1 MFRPKLP
8 EAIANALT
16 VINASDKIPVNA
28 RVIGVLWEGVRE
40 LYRRDLLQQPLL
52 NLAIQFRNTSVD
64 DVMDR
69 LNTMLPYIR
78 TGDYPTGTRVNLRLA
93 ESPITLGE
101 FFSGNRGVVR
111 KLSECILDM
120 DDHIEIFVDAML
132 KLEERKSSVAGVIA
146 DRLYHEMA
154 DIISLSEVLLL
165 EGYHVQS
172 SLFSNFFSRIVKG
185 KRPATTE

>member
-16 VINASDKIPVNA
+16 VLNASDKIPVNA

-40 LYRRDLLQQPLL
+40 LYRREHLPQSM
-52 NLAIQFRNTSVD
+52 LALTIQFRNSSVD

-69 LNTMLPYIR
+69 INTMLPYIK
-78 TGDYPTGTRVNLRLA
+78 TMDYPTGTRVNLRLA
-93 ESPITLGE
+93 ENPITLGE
-101 FFSGNRGVVR
+101 FLSGNRGVVR
-111 KLSECILDM
+111 KLPECILDM

-132 KLEERKSSVAGVIA
+132 KLQERKSSVATVIA

-172 SLFSNFFSRIVKG
+172 SLFSNFLSRIVKG
-185 KRPATTE
+185 KRPATAE